1 MAIPSSAYTEIVTT
15 TLANYRNRMADNVA
29 ANIPLLT
36 RLKKKGNTDEAS
48 GGTELLE
55 NLMYAENAT
64 FSWYSGYETLD
75 VSASDVL
82 TSAAFAWKQA
92 NCNVTM
98 SGLEMLKNA
107 SDERVFNLIES
118 RIKVAEKTMMNNIA
132 EALFYT
138 NTENSGKSIG
148 GLQHLVADLPT
159 SGTVGGID
167 ANAQSWWR
175 NQFYDFSTGEGSGSI
190 TASATT
196 IKRAMNLTYLRTSRN
211 ADLVD
216 FIVGGENYFTYYEE
230 SLQDQQR
237 FAKADVGDGGFV
249 SYKYKG
255 ADVFYDPN
263 CNTNR
268 MYFLNTDYV
277 FFRPHSERNFTTDD
291 RKAAVNQD
299 AIVVP
304 LYWMGNMTVS
314 NRNVQGVICA

>member
-1 MAIPSSAYTEIVTT
+1 MPIPSSSYTEIVTT
-15 TLANYRNRMADNVA
+15 TLANYRDRMADNVLA
-29 ANIPLLT
+29 HNPLLT
-36 RLKKKGNTDEAS
+36 RMKQKGNTDAAS

-55 NLMYAENAT
+55 NLQYAENST
-64 FSWYSGYETLD
+64 FSWYSGYETLS
-75 VSASDVL
+75 VEASDVL

-107 SDERVFNLIES
+107 SEERVFNLIET
-118 RIKVAEKTMMNNIA
+118 RIKVAEKTMMNQLSD
-132 EALFYT
+132 ALYYS

-167 ANAQSWWR
+167 ASAQSWWR
-175 NQFYDFSTGEGSGSI
+175 NQFYDFSTASV

-196 IKRAMNLTYLRTSRN
+196 IQHAMNLIYLRTLRG
-211 ADLVD
+211 ADAVD
-216 FIVGGENYFTYYEE
+216 FIVAGETYFTYYEE
-230 SLQDQQR
+230 SLQANQR
-237 FAKADVGDGGFV
+237 FTKADVGDGGFV

-255 ADVFYDPN
+255 ADVFYDGN
-263 CNTNR
+263 CSSTR
-268 MYFLNTDYV
+268 MYFLNTDYLHY
-277 FFRPHSERNFTTDD
+277 RPHSERNFITDD

-304 LYWMGNMTVS
+304 LYWAGNVTTS
-314 NRNVQGVICA
+314 NRSLQGVICA

>member
-1 MAIPSSAYTEIVTT
+1 MAIPNSSYTEIITT
-15 TLANYRNRMADNVA
+15 TLSNYRERMADNVLA
-29 ANIPLLT
+29 HNPLLL
-36 RLKKKGNTDEAS
+36 RLKRKGNTDSAS

-55 NLMYAENAT
+55 NLQYAENTT
-64 FSWYSGYETLD
+64 FSWYSGYETLS
-75 VSASDVL
+75 VEASDVL
-82 TSAAFAWKQA
+82 TSAQFAWKQA

-118 RIKVAEKTMMNNIA
+118 RIKVAEKTMANQISD
-132 EALFYT
+132 ALYYS

-167 ANAQSWWR
+167 ASAQTWWR
-175 NQFYDFSTGEGSGSI
+175 NQFYDFSTAGV

-196 IKRAMNLTYLRTSRN
+196 IQHAMNLVYLRSLRGS
-211 ADLVD
+211 DDID
-216 FIVGGENYFTYYEE
+216 FIVAGENYFTFYEE
-230 SLQDQQR
+230 SLQAKQQ
-237 FAKADVGDGGFV
+237 FHKADVGDGGFV

-255 ADVFYDPN
+255 ADVFYDGN

-268 MYFLNTDYV
+268 MYMLNTDYLHY
-277 FFRPHSERNFTTDD
+277 RPHSERNFTTDD

-299 AIVVP
+299 AVVVP
-304 LYWMGNMTVS
+304 MYWAGNCTVS
-314 NRNVQGVICA
+314 NRSLQAVICA

>member
-1 MAIPSSAYTEIVTT
+1 MPIPSSSYTEIVTT
-15 TLANYRNRMADNVA
+15 TLANYRDRMADNVLA
-29 ANIPLLT
+29 HNPLLT
-36 RLKKKGNTDEAS
+36 RMKQKGNTDAAS

-55 NLMYAENAT
+55 NLQYAENST
-64 FSWYSGYETLD
+64 FSWYSGYETLS
-75 VSASDVL
+75 VEASDVL

-107 SDERVFNLIES
+107 SEERVFNLIET
-118 RIKVAEKTMMNNIA
+118 RIKVAEKTMMNQ
-132 EALFYT
+132 LSDSLYYS

-167 ANAQSWWR
+167 ASAQSWWR
-175 NQFYDFSTGEGSGSI
+175 NQFYDFSTAGV

-196 IKRAMNLTYLRTSRN
+196 IQHAMNLIYLRTLRG
-211 ADLVD
+211 ADAVD
-216 FIVGGENYFTYYEE
+216 FIVAGETYFTYYEE
-230 SLQDQQR
+230 SLQANQR
-237 FAKADVGDGGFV
+237 FTKADVGDGGFV

-255 ADVFYDPN
+255 ADVFYDGN
-263 CNTNR
+263 CSSTR
-268 MYFLNTDYV
+268 MYFLNTDYLHY
-277 FFRPHSERNFTTDD
+277 RPHSERNFITDD

-304 LYWMGNMTVS
+304 LYWAGNVTTS
-314 NRNVQGVICA
+314 NRSLQGVICA

>member
-1 MAIPSSAYTEIVTT
+1 MAIPNSSYTEIITT
-15 TLANYRNRMADNVA
+15 TLANYRDRMADNVLQH
-29 ANIPLLT
+29 NPLLL
-36 RLKKKGNTDEAS
+36 RLKKNGNTDAAS

-55 NLMYAENAT
+55 NLQYAENST

-107 SDERVFNLIES
+107 SEERVFNLIES
-118 RIKVAEKTMMNNIA
+118 RIKVAEKTMENQISD
-132 EALFYT
+132 ALYYS

-167 ANAQSWWR
+167 ASAQTWWR
-175 NQFYDFSTGEGSGSI
+175 NQFYSFT
-190 TASATT
+190 TASVVASSTT
-196 IKRAMNLTYLRTSRN
+196 ITHAMNLIYLRTLRG
-211 ADLVD
+211 ADAVD
-216 FIVGGENYFTYYEE
+216 FIVGGESYFTFYEE
-230 SLQDQQR
+230 SLQANQR
-237 FAKADVGDGGFV
+237 FTKAETGDGGFV

-255 ADVFYDPN
+255 ADVFYDGN
-263 CNTNR
+263 CSSTR
-268 MYFLNTDYV
+268 LYFLNTDYLHY
-277 FFRPHSERNFTTDD
+277 RPHSERNFTTDD

-299 AIVVP
+299 AVVVP
-304 LYWMGNMTVS
+304 LYWAGNCTCS
-314 NRNVQGVICA
+314 NRSLQGVILA